1 MHIQSTAV
9 QITMEH
15 MPGTSDDKARF
26 LSDQRKV
33 DGGTDGILVM
43 SGAPASRRAWAW
55 RMVLSNSSIGLV
67 ILGTE
72 ETACNGCLD
81 LIPGGEVALR
91 PLDKLSTEVVT
102 ETYRITENNN

>member
-15 MPGTSDDKARF
+15 MPDTSDNKARF

-43 SGAPASRRAWAW
+43 SGAPASRRDWAW
-55 RMVLSNSSIGLV
+55 RMVLSNSSIGLAT
-67 ILGTE
+67 LGTE
-72 ETACNGCLD
+72 ETVCKGCLG
-81 LIPGGEVALR
+81 LLPGGEVALR
-91 PLDKLSTEVVT
+91 PLGKLSTEVVT
-102 ETYRITENNN
+102 VTYRMMENNN